1 MLGFRARLRSVVID
15 SGVAKFVDAHVMGK
29 RNRRSSDGVP
39 QALSPAQTKV
49 VTR

>member
-1 MLGFRARLRSVVID
+1 MLGFRARLRALTID
-15 SGVAKFVDAHVMGK
+15 SGVGKFVDAHVMGK

-39 QALSPAQTKV
+39 RALSAAQAKV